1 MDTPRDGP
9 VGDRNIASKVTDN
22 CYKPNPALLTAQG
35 SHVGNI
41 IRVKCLKGN
50 EMEYRVK
57 LVHPFNCDAHMMTL
71 RAHGRPKE
79 GTIVRLE
86 LTDKQ
91 IHDLIEK
98 NSRK

>member
-1 MDTPRDGP
+1 M
-9 VGDRNIASKVTDN
+9 
-22 CYKPNPALLTAQG
+22 
-35 SHVGNI
+35 
-41 IRVKCLKGN
+41 
-50 EMEYRVK
+50 K